1 MTLSLAG
8 RCAETGM
15 VGAVITTSSPCV
27 GARCLWVRSQSGV
40 VLTQN
45 VTNPAL
51 GPAGLDKMAEG
62 LTAGDTLAHLLEI
75 EPHPAYRQLAVLDRE
90 GNSAQFSGEQALG
103 VYATASG
110 SNCVSAGN
118 LLDNPNVPAAM
129 IEGFVNS
136 SGHLADR
143 LLDALDAGL
152 AAGGEAGP
160 VHSAALV
167 VCDTQQWPIADL
179 RVDWHD
185 DPVQQLRIVWG
196 VYQPQ
201 MADYILRADN
211 PVAAPS
217 YGVPGDE

>member
-15 VGAVITTSSPCV
+15 VGGVITTSSPCV
-27 GARCLWVRSQSGV
+27 GARCLWVQANSGV

-51 GPAGLDKMAEG
+51 GPAGLAEMA
-62 LTAGDTLAHLLEI
+62 AGISATDTLAHLLEM
-75 EPHPAYRQLAVLDRE
+75 ELHPDYRQLAVLNFE
-90 GNSAQFSGEQALG
+90 GQSATFSGKNALG
-103 VYATASG
+103 THATATG
-110 SNCVSAGN
+110 NDCVAAGN
-118 LLDNPNVPAAM
+118 LLDNSGVPQAMVAAF
-129 IEGFVNS
+129 EKS

-143 LLDALDAGL
+143 LLRVLDAGL
-152 AAGGEAGP
+152 DAGGEAGP

-167 VCDTQQWPIADL
+167 VCHTQPWPIADL

-185 DPVQQLRIVWG
+185 DPIAQLRAVWQ

-211 PVAAPS
+211 PGAAPT
-217 YGVPGDE
+217 YGVPGDA